1 MTEQLLLPQ
10 LLRRL
15 AIQGGN
21 HWVTLSYEGDEWRF
35 PVSEG
40 RVGPLQ
46 GAGRAEEDLPTLVA
60 LGVELKVAARP
71 GKAPP
76 PDARYGHWLL
86 ASLAPST
93 TPVPSKSL
101 SKRRATKTSP
111 SRCRSWSKWT
121 DSLTAE
127 SLELIA
133 NTEQLVDKTV
143 EYLSKVRPMPALVS
157 RLEPG
162 IWIGPRGRIEGRIDG
177 IEEASSR
184 GLLVLRRA
192 IGESYERHLTNTD
205 FDRVAILPLGR
216 RLSRPR
222 PLSWRQSRGTTERLT
237 DPPSFSLSQCQQ
249 LAGGS
254 LIRLGHRP
262 IPLR

>member
-21 HWVTLSYEGDEWRF
+21 HWVTLNYEGDEWRF

-76 PDARYGHWLL
+76 PDARWPLAARLARVLDDTRSVQESQQKTLNENVAKPVSVVEQMDGLL
-86 ASLAPST
+86 NF
-93 TPVPSKSL
+93 
-101 SKRRATKTSP
+101 
-111 SRCRSWSKWT
+111 
-121 DSLTAE
+121 AE

-205 FDRVAILPLGR
+205 FDRVAILPLAEDLVVLVPCHGVN
-216 RLSRPR
+216 LEERPR
-222 PLSWRQSRGTTERLT
+222 DLRILLSLYRSASSWLEN
-237 DPPSFSLSQCQQ
+237 P
-249 LAGGS
+249 
-254 LIRLGHRP
+254 
-262 IPLR
+262 